1 MKLFRIIKKNL
12 KILLRN
18 RSSAIVILIGPLLI
32 VLLVALAFNNVGN
45 SYKLT
50 IGVYSDSYGESTES
64 FISGLNE
71 KYSVEKFLDNTSCIN
86 SVKIGETHSCII
98 FPSNIILDDE
108 LQDEVILYVDQSR
121 MNLVDALINRISEI
135 IGINVESASKDLT
148 ATLLDSISLTKSEV
162 EAGLLKGVNIKQSA
176 DEMMSNSDQITA
188 DLSAMDLDMISVNTD
203 SIKSNV
209 QSLNSKAIDI
219 KDKAID
225 AINASLEFFDSLG
238 NISGIPTAT
247 VEDLQDD
254 IISLN
259 SERNASYSTILENLE
274 TASNAIDEIENKLS
288 IAKVKRSS
296 IITNIDSL
304 KSKLDTSKS
313 EMSALKS
320 SLETISSSI
329 NSIKVMDAD
338 RIVNPITTTI
348 KPLSGTNQTSTFLF
362 PYLIILVIMFIGIM
376 LAGIS
381 IIIDKLSPSAFRTF
395 ASPTRNSFYILT
407 YYLTN
412 LIITFLQVLI
422 IGGLAAYYLKIDLS
436 LCIGSVLLLIFLASS
451 FFILVGLCFGY
462 LFKSQEGV
470 TIASLSF
477 SSVLL
482 FVSNLIIPLESTP
495 EIVQQISRYNPY
507 VLLSETLKKV
517 MLFNVSLSE
526 ISTELFMIAGYVIGM
541 VVLILIVQ
549 KLNQL
554 FYFKKIPHIKHRH
567 IENLTPEHYFRL
579 IDGNVLKDEEDLLKF
594 LQTCSHADFN
604 EFVSHENN
612 QFIIW
617 LKTILK
623 RKVLA
628 KKLKGVTEKD
638 KMIQTLEEYVA
649 KKRAD
654 SQKE

>member
-507 VLLSETLKKV
+507 VLLSETL
-517 MLFNVSLSE
+517 N
-526 ISTELFMIAGYVIGM
+526 
-541 VVLILIVQ
+541 
-549 KLNQL
+549 
-554 FYFKKIPHIKHRH
+554 
-567 IENLTPEHYFRL
+567 
-579 IDGNVLKDEEDLLKF
+579 
-594 LQTCSHADFN
+594 
-604 EFVSHENN
+604 
-612 QFIIW
+612 
-617 LKTILK
+617 TIT
-623 RKVLA
+623 
-628 KKLKGVTEKD
+628 GETSC
-638 KMIQTLEEYVA
+638 
-649 KKRAD
+649 RAW
-654 SQKE
+654 